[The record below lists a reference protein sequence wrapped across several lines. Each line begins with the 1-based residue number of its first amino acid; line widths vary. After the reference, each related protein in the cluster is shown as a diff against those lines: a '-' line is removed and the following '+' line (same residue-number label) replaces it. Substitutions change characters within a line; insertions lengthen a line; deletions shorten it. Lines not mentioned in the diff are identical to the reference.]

1 MNFDITKV
9 NNYKEVCLATQREA
23 TSFFSP
29 PLLECNGQ
37 YICLTNKTYLI
48 TLIMGNVIG
57 CKEITNKNYTTV
69 YGKIKNLIK
78 INGNY
83 GVSISKNDIK
93 KHIGLIVTV

>member
-1 MNFDITKV
+1 
-9 NNYKEVCLATQREA
+9 
-23 TSFFSP
+23 
-29 PLLECNGQ
+29 
-37 YICLTNKTYLI
+37 
-48 TLIMGNVIG
+48 MGNVIG

>member
-9 NNYKEVCLATQREA
+9 KNYKEVCLATQKVA

-29 PLLECNGQ
+29 PLLECNGE

-48 TLIMGNVIG
+48 TLIMANVIG
-57 CKEITNKNYTTV
+57 CKEITKSNYTWV
-69 YGKIKNLIK
+69 YDKIQDLIR

-83 GVSISKNDIK
+83 GVSVSKKDIK
-93 KHIGLIVTV
+93 KHIGLIIL